1 MKKFMMSGAMALAM
15 LMSAGNVNAQ
25 SNLGNILSNVLGSST
40 NSSSTTGSIL
50 NGLTTIFNKNN
61 VATKDKIVGTWTY
74 VEPAIVFSSD
84 NVLSNLGGK
93 AASATIEKKLQ
104 EKLDKYGFK
113 KGTVTMTFDSNG
125 NFTQKFKNKTLKG
138 TYTIKDKS
146 VQLKYAGNYKQ
157 IIGTTQIVDN
167 SLLIV
172 MDASKLLSYVKVL
185 GKVSGNST
193 LKTATSLLGNM
204 KGMEC
209 GLRLQK

>member
-1 MKKFMMSGAMALAM
+1 MMSGAMALAM
-15 LMSAGNVNAQ
+15 LMSAGNVSAQ

-40 NSSSTTGSIL
+40 TSSSTTSSIL

-125 NFTQKFKNKTLKG
+125 KFTQKFKNKTLKG
-138 TYTIKDKS
+138 TYTIKDKN

-172 MDASKLLSYVKVL
+172 MDASKLLNYVQVL
-185 GKVSGNST
+185 GKVSGNTT

>member
-1 MKKFMMSGAMALAM
+1 MALAM
-15 LMSAGNVNAQ
+15 LMGAGNVNAQ
-25 SNLGNILSNVLGSST
+25 SNLGNILSNVLGSSA
-40 NSSSTTGSIL
+40 SSGSTTSSIL

-93 AASATIEKKLQ
+93 AASATMEKKLQ

-138 TYTIKDKS
+138 TYTIKDKN

-172 MDASKLLSYVKVL
+172 MDASKLLNYVQVL

-193 LKTATSLLGNM
+193 LKTATSLLGKM

>member
-1 MKKFMMSGAMALAM
+1 MMSGAMALAM

-40 NSSSTTGSIL
+40 SSSSTTGSIL

-74 VEPAIVFSSD
+74 IEPAIVFSSD

-138 TYTIKDKS
+138 TYTIKDKN

-172 MDASKLLSYVKVL
+172 MDASKLLNYVQVL

>member
-1 MKKFMMSGAMALAM
+1 MMSGAMALAM
-15 LMSAGNVNAQ
+15 LMGAGNVNAQ
-25 SNLGNILSNVLGSST
+25 SNLGNILSNVLGSSA
-40 NSSSTTGSIL
+40 SSGSTTSSIL

-93 AASATIEKKLQ
+93 AASATMEKKLQ

-138 TYTIKDKS
+138 TYTIKDKN

-172 MDASKLLSYVKVL
+172 MDASKLLNYVQVL

-193 LKTATSLLGNM
+193 LKTATSLLGKM